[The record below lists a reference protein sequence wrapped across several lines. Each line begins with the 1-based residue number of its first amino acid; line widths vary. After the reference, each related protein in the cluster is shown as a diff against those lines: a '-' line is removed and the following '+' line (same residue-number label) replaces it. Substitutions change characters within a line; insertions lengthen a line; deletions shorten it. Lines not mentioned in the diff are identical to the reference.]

1 MTTPL
6 LETIAQSLNYGDLP
20 ETWRVP
26 EIERFSPQKSLYD
39 YQADALKN
47 AARALYLYYGEE
59 NAWQPTEPLAA
70 GSRRKQNFANR
81 HYANQTAEFSIR
93 QYDGNAD
100 RRNHTQNPIFK
111 ILAEYITPQ
120 GDLIP
125 YHHLINRMCFWM
137 ATGSGKT
144 LVMVKIIEYLYRLKQ
159 HRQIPPHNILV
170 LAPSNHLIGQIRR
183 TIEEFNTNAG
193 LNIDFVPLR
202 DGGRRLQG
210 RLSDTETVYWHR
222 SDNISD
228 VQKDA
233 LTDYRQYENG
243 GKWYVLLDEAHK
255 GGKEDS
261 KRQAYYALMARD
273 GFLFNFSATFTDPED
288 VVTTVKKYNLEEFIR
303 NGHGKNIYLNEVEYS
318 AFRERGEEIS
328 GREKTKIVLKSLIT
342 LACAKM
348 RAVALREKAA
358 DEALYHLPLM
368 LTLVNSVNTDVENER
383 NDLWAFFSTLR
394 GIASGAIDEK
404 QFRESR
410 DELLRE
416 RKQGRLFLDAGA
428 ALPETD
434 EALLKSMKITDLR
447 EAVFLSRRQGAL
459 QFIRSTDDRELAFQM
474 KNADAPFAL
483 IRIGDTS
490 KWRKMLLAD
499 FEEIATL
506 REKSFFDALEKSSI
520 TILMGSR
527 AFFESWDSNRPN
539 VINFINIGGSDA
551 KKFVV
556 QSVGRGVRIE
566 PLQNHR
572 RRLVQLMQSPSLSTQ
587 QKQTLAP
594 LQELV
599 APVETLSLFA
609 TNRSAVACLLE
620 GLTPE
625 RNGAFERLENFKKS
639 PRPVINGRQMPLFIP
654 AYKEAKGDAAIRTKF
669 AVSENTLNRLKN
681 QLMKTSDSLLMV
693 RDDLSPTQISELR
706 SLVGRQENFSIGQEK
721 DYANL
726 VFLQS
731 RLLSHLCFNE
741 KMNDGVRKLNE
752 EKDIVHFREIQ
763 AQLSYEDRNDLN
775 EKIKQTSKGGISEKK
790 YQYWAGEYG
799 VGNIIKEKFE
809 ELTSGK
815 SEISFKG
822 LTIKNIAEHYYLP
835 IIIAK
840 NGKADYI
847 RHVIKEKS
855 EVMFLNNLEEYLK
868 EGEDELKRKW
878 DAWMF
883 SKIDEALDDVH
894 IPYYDNDKN
903 DYRRFLPDFV
913 FWMCKG
919 NEYRI
924 VFVDPKGMAYASVYS
939 KIDGYFK
946 LFQENGQCRV
956 FRTKTSPAL
965 NVSVKLVLFNPQAD
979 EQPAEKYAHY
989 WHNNP
994 AAIFA

>member
-1 MTTPL
+1 MSASPF
-6 LETIAQSLNYGDLP
+6 LESIAQSLNYGDLP

-26 EIERFSPQKSLYD
+26 DIERFSPQKSLYD

-59 NAWQPTEPLAA
+59 NAWQPTEPPAA
-70 GSRRKQNFANR
+70 GSRRKQNFAGR
-81 HYANQTAEFSIR
+81 YANQTAEFSIR
-93 QYDGNAD
+93 QYDGNAG
-100 RRNHTQNPIFK
+100 RRNLKQNPIFK

-120 GDLIP
+120 GDVIP

-144 LVMVKIIEYLYRLKQ
+144 LVMVKIIEYLHRLKK

-170 LAPSNHLIGQIRR
+170 LAPSDHLIGQIRR
-183 TIEEFNTNAG
+183 TIEEFNANTG
-193 LNIDFVPLR
+193 LNIGFVPLR
-202 DGGRRLQG
+202 DGGRTRQG
-210 RLSDTETVYWHR
+210 RLGDAETVYYHR

-233 LTDYRQYENG
+233 LTDYRQYENDG
-243 GKWYVLLDEAHK
+243 GWYVLLDEAHK
-255 GGKEDS
+255 GGKEGS
-261 KRQAYYALMARD
+261 KRQAYYALMARA
-273 GFLFNFSATFTDPED
+273 GFLFNFSATFTDSED

-303 NGHGKNIYLNEVEYS
+303 NGHGKNIYLNEVEYN
-318 AFRERGEEIS
+318 AFRERSEEIS

-368 LTLVNSVNTDVENER
+368 LTLVNSVNTNVE

-394 GIASGAIDEK
+394 GIASGGIDEK

-410 DELLRE
+410 NELLRE
-416 RKQGRLFLDAGA
+416 RKQGRLFLGAGA

-434 EALLKSMKITDLR
+434 EALFKNMKITDLR

-459 QFIRSTDDRELAFQM
+459 QFIRSKDDRELAFQM

-483 IRIGDTS
+483 IRIGNTS
-490 KWRKMLLAD
+490 KWRKLLLAD
-499 FEEIATL
+499 FEEVTTL
-506 REKSFFDALEKSSI
+506 REKSFFGALEKSPI

-539 VINFINIGGSDA
+539 VINFINIGVSDA

-572 RRLVQLMQSPSLSTQ
+572 RRLVQLMQSPSLSKR
-587 QKQTLAP
+587 QKRTLEP
-594 LQELV
+594 LRDLV

-609 TNRSAVACLLE
+609 TNRSAVAYVLE

-625 RNGAFERLENFKKS
+625 RSGAFERLENFKKS
-639 PRPVINGRQMPLFIP
+639 ERPAINGRQMPLFVP
-654 AYKEAKGDAAIRTKF
+654 EYKEAKGDAATRAKF
-669 AVSENTLNRLKN
+669 AVSQETLNRLEN
-681 QLMKTSDSLLMV
+681 QLTKTSNSLLIV
-693 RDDLSPTQISELR
+693 RDDLSPELISELR
-706 SLVGRQENFSIGQEK
+706 GLVERQENLSIRKEK

-726 VFLQS
+726 LLLQS
-731 RLLSHLCFNE
+731 RLISHLCFNE
-741 KMNDGVRKLNE
+741 KTSDGVRKLDE
-752 EKDIVHFREIQ
+752 EKDIVHFREIR
-763 AQLSYEDRNDLN
+763 AQLSYEDRNELN
-775 EKIKQTSKGGISEKK
+775 EKIRQTAKGKVAEED
-790 YQYWAGEYG
+790 YRRWADE
-799 VGNIIKEKFE
+799 VGKGKMPIEKFK
-809 ELTSGK
+809 ELTGGESDT
-815 SEISFKG
+815 SFKG

-835 IIIAK
+835 IVIAEH
-840 NGKADYI
+840 GKADFI

-855 EVMFLNNLEEYLK
+855 EAAFLNDLEKYLK
-868 EGEDELKRKW
+868 ENEDELKRKW

-883 SKIDEALDDVH
+883 SKIDESLDEIHV
-894 IPYYDNDKN
+894 PYYDRSANAH
-903 DYRRFLPDFV
+903 RRFLPDFV

-924 VFVDPKGMAYASVYS
+924 VFVDPKGMAYAAVDS
-939 KIDGYFK
+939 KIDGYSK
-946 LFQENGQCRV
+946 LFRENGQCRV
-956 FRTKTSPAL
+956 FRTKTRPAL
-965 NVSVKLVLFNPQAD
+965 NVSVELVLFNRKAD
-979 EQPAEKYAHY
+979 EQPASQYARY
-989 WHNNP
+989 WHDNP